1 MEPVDTIVRELESAL
16 GLPGAPAEA
25 GSSVSVGSA
34 ARPDGGALAMPQARF
49 EELRAQAAASCR
61 SVRGARVAA
70 MQIEASSW
78 DVRGARHIIDL
89 LTRVRHY
96 PEETHAA

>member
-1 MEPVDTIVRELESAL
+1 MEAVDTIVRELESAL
-16 GLPGAPAEA
+16 GSPGAA
-25 GSSVSVGSA
+25 GSSVSDGSA
-34 ARPDGGALAMPQARF
+34 AQTDGVTLAMPQARF
-49 EELRAQAAASCR
+49 EELRAQAAATCR

-89 LTRVRHY
+89 LTRVVGDE
-96 PEETHAA
+96 PHAA

>member
-1 MEPVDTIVRELESAL
+1 MEAVETIVRELESAL
-16 GLPGAPAEA
+16 GSPAA
-25 GSSVSVGSA
+25 AASA
-34 ARPDGGALAMPQARF
+34 AQPESVPLAMPQARF
-49 EELRAQAAASCR
+49 EELRAQAAATCR

-70 MQIEASSW
+70 MQIEASTW

>member
-1 MEPVDTIVRELESAL
+1 MEAVDTIVRELESAL
-16 GLPGAPAEA
+16 GLPPALAAPA
-25 GSSVSVGSA
+25 GSA
-34 ARPDGGALAMPQARF
+34 VSPAQPDGGTLAMPQARF

>member
-1 MEPVDTIVRELESAL
+1 MEAVDTIVRELESAL
-16 GLPGAPAEA
+16 GAPAA
-25 GSSVSVGSA
+25 AASSVSPA
-34 ARPDGGALAMPQARF
+34 HPDPDGGPLAMPQARF
-49 EELRAQAAASCR
+49 EELRAQAAATCR

-70 MQIEASSW
+70 MQIEASTW

-96 PEETHAA
+96 PEEPHAA